1 MEICWNV
8 GGVRVFESW
17 DQAGVLGL
25 LVGPFMG
32 EVWGWGMSMY
42 GQLGLGFSGDSF
54 EPGLGM
60 TMSKVQEP
68 TEISQFLP

>member
-1 MEICWNV
+1 M
-8 GGVRVFESW
+8 
-17 DQAGVLGL
+17 VLTDK
-25 LVGPFMG
+25 G